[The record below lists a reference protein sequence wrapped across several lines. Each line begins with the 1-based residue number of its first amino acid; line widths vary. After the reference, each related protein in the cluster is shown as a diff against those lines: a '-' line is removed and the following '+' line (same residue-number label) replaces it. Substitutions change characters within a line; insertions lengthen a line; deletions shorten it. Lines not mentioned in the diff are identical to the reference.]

1 MTLAEFHAGLDGY
14 MQAHAAKGGGADD
27 ISEDEFTRVLAEE
40 MAAGR
45 A

>member
-1 MTLAEFHAGLDGY
+1 MTLAEWHVVIEAFI
-14 MQAHAAKGGGADD
+14 KSRTPEADSGITD
-27 ISEDEFTRVLAEE
+27 DELTRVLAEE

>member
-1 MTLAEFHAGLDGY
+1 MMLAEWHVVIAAFIAAHGPPEAGGS
-14 MQAHAAKGGGADD
+14 A
-27 ISEDEFTRVLAEE
+27 EEFLAVLAEE

>member
-1 MTLAEFHAGLDGY
+1 MTLAEWHVVIAAFIAAHGPPEAGG
-14 MQAHAAKGGGADD
+14 
-27 ISEDEFTRVLAEE
+27 SEEEFLAVLAEE